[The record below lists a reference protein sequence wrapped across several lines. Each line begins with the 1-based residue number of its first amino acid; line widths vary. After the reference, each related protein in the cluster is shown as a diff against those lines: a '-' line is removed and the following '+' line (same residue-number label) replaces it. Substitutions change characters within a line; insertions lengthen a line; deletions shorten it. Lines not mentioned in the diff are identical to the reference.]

1 MLERDG
7 QSSFE
12 RKRQSGF
19 AGARRA
25 KKTERKKRSGIARA
39 DWSEKDRAKK
49 KERIFQSILSGNG
62 EAEMTERKIYWFRG
76 GKERAEM
83 PEVTGAKKTER
94 KKQSG
99 FSEIPRMRKNRS
111 PQVGG
116 KSLFYNF
123 PLNP

>member
-1 MLERDG
+1 M
-7 QSSFE
+7 
-12 RKRQSGF
+12 
-19 AGARRA
+19 
-25 KKTERKKRSGIARA
+25 KKTERKVWSEIARA

-62 EAEMTERKIYWFRG
+62 EAEMTEREIRWFRG

-94 KKQSG
+94 EKQSG
-99 FSEIPRMRKNRS
+99 FSETPRMRENRS

-116 KSLFYNF
+116 KSLFNLFYF